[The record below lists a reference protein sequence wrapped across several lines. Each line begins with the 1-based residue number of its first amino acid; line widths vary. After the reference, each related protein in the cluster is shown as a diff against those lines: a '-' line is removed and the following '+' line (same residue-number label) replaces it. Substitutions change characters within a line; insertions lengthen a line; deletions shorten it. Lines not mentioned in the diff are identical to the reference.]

1 MHWFRTVALLIVA
14 AIDCGAARERAPSRE
29 GFCCVKIEKK
39 KKIDGK
45 SIPELLKI
53 SGAYTTNEVSYNTF
67 YGHAELAKSNID
79 DK

>member
-1 MHWFRTVALLIVA
+1 MI
-14 AIDCGAARERAPSRE
+14 AARHANARLAERA
-29 GFCCVKIEKK
+29 FVAWKLKKK